1 MLYYPENYAMNSL
14 KHVLQME
21 DNGTRGAGT
30 IESGGSIS
38 PQFDLLARF
47 GLLQMTFQHSTPPL
61 LMKSD

>member
-1 MLYYPENYAMNSL
+1 MNSL